1 MFKMKNV
8 TVINSM
14 EDFYANVSAEML
26 QEEDN
31 IKIHFEGSN
40 EILVMYYFD
49 NEYVIDVIDTDTYL
63 NINCLSVRNFYE
75 LLEEVEGA
83 YGLEY

>member
-49 NEYVIDVIDTDTYL
+49 REYVIDVIDTDTYL
-63 NINCLSVRNFYE
+63 NINCLSVRNFHE